1 MSHARSKPS
10 RLFRGS
16 RESAGPRFP
25 RPRISEPFAL
35 ALLASVLL
43 LTPRPAAAQGGAE
56 GTFRS
61 REHSFRLVKVLDRL
75 SSPWALAFLPYGGML
90 ITEQGGRL
98 VFAKDGVTEAVS
110 GVPAVNSVGQGG
122 LLDIALSP
130 SFAADRTIY
139 FTYSQPGTGGAGTSL
154 ARAVLDGTSLREVR
168 TIWSMERKTGAGQHF
183 GSRIRFLSD
192 GTILLTTGDRGQ
204 SSRAQDLS
212 DDAGKVHRIA
222 PDGSVPRDNPFLGS
236 RAARPSV
243 YSYGHRNPQGLAIH
257 PGTREPWITEH
268 GPQGGDE
275 VNIVRPG
282 RNYGWPV
289 VTFGRQYGTGAPIGE
304 GTAKPGMEQPLIH
317 WTPSIAPSGLE
328 FYTGDAFPRW
338 KGSLFSGN
346 LAGRRLVRMTVSDTQ
361 VLSQE
366 VLLEGTVG
374 RIRDVR
380 QGPDGFLYILTDESP
395 GAVYRLE
402 PGD

>member
-1 MSHARSKPS
+1 MSEYRSNPS
-10 RLFRGS
+10 RSARKRPG
-16 RESAGPRFP
+16 ESSPG
-25 RPRISEPFAL
+25 PRISEPFAL

-43 LTPRPAAAQGGAE
+43 LIPRPAAAQGGAE

-61 REHSFRLVKVLDRL
+61 REHAFRLVKVLDRL
-75 SSPWALAFLPYGGML
+75 NSPWALAFLPDGGML
-90 ITEQGGRL
+90 VTEQGGRL
-98 VFAKDGVTEAVS
+98 MFAKDGVTEPVS
-110 GVPAVNSVGQGG
+110 GVPAVNSAGQGG

-130 SFAADRTIY
+130 SFAADRTVF
-139 FTYSQPGTGGAGTSL
+139 FTYSQPGPGGAGTAL

-183 GSRIRFLSD
+183 GSRIRFLPD

-204 SSRAQDLS
+204 SSRAQDPG

-222 PDGSVPRDNPFLGS
+222 PDGSVPADNPFRDT

-243 YSYGHRNPQGLAIH
+243 YSLGHRNPQGLAIH
-257 PGTREPWITEH
+257 PDTREAWITEH
-268 GPQGGDE
+268 GPAGGDE

-304 GTAKPGMEQPLIH
+304 GTAKAGMEQPLIH

-346 LAGRRLVRMTVSDTQ
+346 LAGRRLVRMTVSDKS

-366 VLLEGTVG
+366 VLLEGTIG

-380 QGPDGFLYILTDESP
+380 QGPDGFLYILTDGAP
-395 GAVYRLE
+395 GTLYRLE
-402 PGD
+402 PGE

>member
-1 MSHARSKPS
+1 MSEYRSNPYWSARTRSGGFI
-10 RLFRGS
+10 LGFRV
-16 RESAGPRFP
+16 
-25 RPRISEPFAL
+25 SEPFAL
-35 ALLASVLL
+35 ALLAAALILV
-43 LTPRPAAAQGGAE
+43 PQPAAAQSGGGAV
-56 GTFRS
+56 GVFRS
-61 REHSFRLVKVLDRL
+61 REHSFRLVRVLDRL
-75 SSPWALAFLPYGGML
+75 DYPWALAFLPDGGML
-90 ITEQGGRL
+90 ITERAGRL
-98 VFAKDGVTEAVS
+98 LRIKDGRAEPVAGIPAVS
-110 GVPAVNSVGQGG
+110 ASGQGG

-130 SFAADRTIY
+130 SFASDRTVF
-139 FTYSQPGTGGAGTSL
+139 FTYSQPGPGGAGTAL
-154 ARAVLDGTSLREVR
+154 ARAVLDGTALREVR

-183 GSRIRFLSD
+183 GSRIRFLPD
-192 GTILLTTGDRGQ
+192 GTILLSAGDRGQ
-204 SSRAQDLS
+204 GSRAQDLG

-222 PDGSVPRDNPFLGS
+222 PDGSVPGDNPFLGN
-236 RAARPSV
+236 RGVRPSV

-257 PGTREPWITEH
+257 PRTGEAWITEH

-275 VNIVRPG
+275 VNILRPG

-289 VTFGRQYGTGAPIGE
+289 ITYGRQYGTGAPIGE

-328 FYTGDAFPRW
+328 FYTGNIFPRW

-346 LAGRRLVRMTVSDTQ
+346 LAGRRLVRMTVSESA

-366 VLLEGTVG
+366 ILLEGTVG

-380 QGPDGFLYILTDESP
+380 QGPDGFLYLLTDESP
-395 GAVYRLE
+395 GSLYRLE

>member
-1 MSHARSKPS
+1 MSEYRSNPYWSARTRSGGFI
-10 RLFRGS
+10 LGFRV
-16 RESAGPRFP
+16 
-25 RPRISEPFAL
+25 SEPFAL
-35 ALLASVLL
+35 ALLAAALILV
-43 LTPRPAAAQGGAE
+43 PQPAAAQSGGGAV
-56 GTFRS
+56 GVFRS
-61 REHSFRLVKVLDRL
+61 REHSFRLVRVLDRL
-75 SSPWALAFLPYGGML
+75 DYPWALAFLPDGGML
-90 ITEQGGRL
+90 ITERAGRL
-98 VFAKDGVTEAVS
+98 LRIKDGRAEPVAGIPAVS
-110 GVPAVNSVGQGG
+110 ASGQGG

-130 SFAADRTIY
+130 SFASDRTVF
-139 FTYSQPGTGGAGTSL
+139 FTYSQPGPGGAGTAL
-154 ARAVLDGTSLREVR
+154 ARAVLDGTALREVR

-183 GSRIRFLSD
+183 GSRIRFLPD
-192 GTILLTTGDRGQ
+192 GTILLSAGDRGQ
-204 SSRAQDLS
+204 GSRAQDLG

-222 PDGSVPRDNPFLGS
+222 PDGSVPGDNPFLGN
-236 RAARPSV
+236 RGVRPSV

-257 PGTREPWITEH
+257 PRTGEAWITEH

-275 VNIVRPG
+275 VNILRPG

-289 VTFGRQYGTGAPIGE
+289 ITYGRQYGTGAPIGE

-328 FYTGDAFPRW
+328 FYTGDIFPRW

-346 LAGRRLVRMTVSDTQ
+346 LAGRRLVRMTVSESA

-366 VLLEGTVG
+366 ILLEGTVG

-380 QGPDGFLYILTDESP
+380 QGPDGFLYLLTDESP
-395 GAVYRLE
+395 GSLYRLE

>member
-1 MSHARSKPS
+1 MSEYRPN
-10 RLFRGS
+10 
-16 RESAGPRFP
+16 P
-25 RPRISEPFAL
+25 PRISEPFAL
-35 ALLASVLL
+35 VLLAAVLVL
-43 LTPRPAAAQGGAE
+43 VPRPAAAQAGGGAA
-56 GTFRS
+56 GVFRS

-75 SSPWALAFLPYGGML
+75 DSPWALAFLPDGRML

-98 VFAKDGVTEAVS
+98 LLTKDGRAEPVA
-110 GVPAVNSVGQGG
+110 GVPAVSASGQGG
-122 LLDIALSP
+122 LLDLALSP
-130 SFAADRTIY
+130 SFASDRTIF
-139 FTYSQPGTGGAGTSL
+139 FTYSQPGSGGAGTAL

-183 GSRIRFLSD
+183 GSRIRFLPD

-204 SSRAQDLS
+204 GSRAQDLG

-222 PDGSVPRDNPFLGS
+222 PDGSVPRDNPFLEN

-243 YSYGHRNPQGLAIH
+243 YSFGHRNPQGLAIH

-275 VNIVRPG
+275 VNLVRPG

-289 VTFGRQYGTGAPIGE
+289 ITYGRQYGSGAPIGE
-304 GTAKPGMEQPLIH
+304 GTAKAGMEQPLIH

-346 LAGRRLVRMTVSDTQ
+346 LAGRRLVRMTVGEDR

-366 VLLEGTVG
+366 VLLEGSVG

>member
-1 MSHARSKPS
+1 MSEYRSNPYLSARTRSGGFI
-10 RLFRGS
+10 LGFRV
-16 RESAGPRFP
+16 
-25 RPRISEPFAL
+25 SEPFAL
-35 ALLASVLL
+35 ALLAAALILV
-43 LTPRPAAAQGGAE
+43 PQPAAAQSGGGAV
-56 GTFRS
+56 GVFRS
-61 REHSFRLVKVLDRL
+61 REHSFRLVRVLDRL
-75 SSPWALAFLPYGGML
+75 DYPWALAFLPDGGML
-90 ITEQGGRL
+90 ITERAGRL
-98 VFAKDGVTEAVS
+98 LRIKDGRAEPVAGIPAVS
-110 GVPAVNSVGQGG
+110 ASGQGG

-130 SFAADRTIY
+130 SFASDRTVF
-139 FTYSQPGTGGAGTSL
+139 FTYSQPGPGGAGTAL
-154 ARAVLDGTSLREVR
+154 ARAVLDGTALREVR

-183 GSRIRFLSD
+183 GSRIRFLPD
-192 GTILLTTGDRGQ
+192 GTILLSAGDRGQ
-204 SSRAQDLS
+204 GSRAQDLG

-222 PDGSVPRDNPFLGS
+222 PDGSVPGDNPFLGN
-236 RAARPSV
+236 RGVRPSV

-257 PGTREPWITEH
+257 PRTGEAWITEH

-275 VNIVRPG
+275 VNILRPG

-289 VTFGRQYGTGAPIGE
+289 ITYGRQYGTGAPIGE

-328 FYTGDAFPRW
+328 FYTGDIFPRW

-346 LAGRRLVRMTVSDTQ
+346 LAGRRLVRMTVSESA

-366 VLLEGTVG
+366 ILLEGTVG

-380 QGPDGFLYILTDESP
+380 QGPDGFLYLLTDESP
-395 GAVYRLE
+395 GSLYRLE

>member
-1 MSHARSKPS
+1 MSEYRSN
-10 RLFRGS
+10 RLRTFRIRPGRS
-16 RESAGPRFP
+16 SPG
-25 RPRISEPFAL
+25 PRISETFSL
-35 ALLASVLL
+35 ALLAAALILVP
-43 LTPRPAAAQGGAE
+43 TPAAAQAGGGAA
-56 GTFRS
+56 GVFRS

-75 SSPWALAFLPYGGML
+75 DYPWALAFLPDGSML
-90 ITEQGGRL
+90 ITERTGRL
-98 VFAKDGVTEAVS
+98 LRIREGRAQPVS
-110 GVPAVNSVGQGG
+110 GIPTVNASGQGG
-122 LLDIALSP
+122 LLDLAVSP
-130 SFAADRTIY
+130 SFASDRTIF
-139 FTYSQPGTGGAGTSL
+139 FTYSQPGAGGSGTAL
-154 ARAVLDGTSLREVR
+154 ARAILDGTSLREVR

-183 GSRIRFLSD
+183 GSRIRLLQD

-204 SSRAQDLS
+204 GSRAQDLG

-222 PDGSVPRDNPFLGS
+222 PDGSFPEDNPFRGN

-243 YSYGHRNPQGLAIH
+243 FSYGHRNPQGLAIH
-257 PGTREPWITEH
+257 PGTGEAWITEH

-275 VNIVRPG
+275 VNILRPG

-289 VTFGRQYGTGAPIGE
+289 ITFGRQYGTGAAIGE
-304 GTAKPGMEQPLIH
+304 GTAKPGMEQPLLH

-328 FYTGDAFPRW
+328 FYTGDAFPGW

-346 LAGRRLVRMTVSDTQ
+346 LAGRRLVRMTVSETQ

-366 VLLEGTVG
+366 ILLEGTVG

-402 PGD
+402 PGE

>member
-1 MSHARSKPS
+1 MSEYRSNRLRTFRIRPGRSSPS
-10 RLFRGS
+10 
-16 RESAGPRFP
+16 PRV
-25 RPRISEPFAL
+25 SEPFAL
-35 ALLASVLL
+35 ALLAAALILV
-43 LTPRPAAAQGGAE
+43 PQPAAAQSGGGAV
-56 GTFRS
+56 GVFRS
-61 REHSFRLVKVLDRL
+61 REHSFRLVRVLDRL
-75 SSPWALAFLPYGGML
+75 DYPWALSFLPDGGML
-90 ITEQGGRL
+90 ITERAGRL
-98 VFAKDGVTEAVS
+98 LRIKDGRAEPVAGIPAVS
-110 GVPAVNSVGQGG
+110 ASGQGG

-130 SFAADRTIY
+130 SFASDRTVF
-139 FTYSQPGTGGAGTSL
+139 FTYSQPGPGGAGTAL
-154 ARAVLDGTSLREVR
+154 ARAVLDGTALREVR

-183 GSRIRFLSD
+183 GSRIRFLPD
-192 GTILLTTGDRGQ
+192 GTILLSAGDRGQ
-204 SSRAQDLS
+204 GSRAQDLG

-222 PDGSVPRDNPFLGS
+222 PDGSVPGDNPFLGN
-236 RAARPSV
+236 RGVRPSV

-257 PGTREPWITEH
+257 PRTGEAWITEH

-275 VNIVRPG
+275 VNILRPG

-289 VTFGRQYGTGAPIGE
+289 ITYGRQYGTGAPIGE

-328 FYTGDAFPRW
+328 FYTGNIFPRW

-346 LAGRRLVRMTVSDTQ
+346 LAGRRLVRMTVSESA

-366 VLLEGTVG
+366 ILLEGTVG

-380 QGPDGFLYILTDESP
+380 QGPDGFLYLLTDESP
-395 GAVYRLE
+395 GSLYRLE